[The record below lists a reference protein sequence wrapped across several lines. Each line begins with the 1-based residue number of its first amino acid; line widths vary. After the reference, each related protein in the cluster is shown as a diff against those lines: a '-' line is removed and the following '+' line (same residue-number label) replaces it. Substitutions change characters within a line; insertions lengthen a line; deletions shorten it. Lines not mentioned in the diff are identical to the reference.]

1 MVVRNK
7 PMLVF
12 AAAILAALLIFWE
25 YLNGGVVTHYPLA
38 DADNPGISNW
48 WGLLTFP
55 LLTWAA
61 LIIAEKRK
69 AITDDEAS
77 AGDTLVLQKN
87 YLKGG
92 LAFGLLMGVLWELG
106 QQEILQYLILTPW
119 LLSFLLRIY
128 LPETTLGFVLGMAY
142 TFGGVLPVVFALVIQ
157 TVGFFIYLLFNR
169 GGRWLYKSSRNWQS
183 DKLTGKRS
191 KGLF

>member
-38 DADNPGISNW
+38 DADNPGTSNW

-77 AGDTLVLQKN
+77 AGDTLVLQKTTS
-87 YLKGG
+87 K
-92 LAFGLLMGVLWELG
+92 AD
-106 QQEILQYLILTPW
+106 W
-119 LLSFLLRIY
+119 LL
-128 LPETTLGFVLGMAY
+128 AC
-142 TFGGVLPVVFALVIQ
+142 
-157 TVGFFIYLLFNR
+157 
-169 GGRWLYKSSRNWQS
+169 
-183 DKLTGKRS
+183 
-191 KGLF
+191 

>member
-61 LIIAEKRK
+61 LIIAEK
-69 AITDDEAS
+69 
-77 AGDTLVLQKN
+77 
-87 YLKGG
+87 
-92 LAFGLLMGVLWELG
+92 
-106 QQEILQYLILTPW
+106 
-119 LLSFLLRIY
+119 
-128 LPETTLGFVLGMAY
+128 
-142 TFGGVLPVVFALVIQ
+142 
-157 TVGFFIYLLFNR
+157 
-169 GGRWLYKSSRNWQS
+169 
-183 DKLTGKRS
+183 
-191 KGLF
+191 